1 MNIKKTVDKVLT
13 SHTIVANAARTA
25 SLDPLQKYK
34 FRLTIPGIPTE
45 IGFQKVSGLSHEV
58 GVAEYTEGGYDYAHK
73 LPGKPKVGE
82 ITLERGAYRDR
93 MFEVMIK
100 DTLTNPDMRGTVI
113 IEHLDKYGEV
123 ARTYKLAEA
132 WCSKWESSDLDSSSD
147 DVAIEKI
154 TMQFEHYL
162 D

>member
-1 MNIKKTVDKVLT
+1 MNIKDTVKKVFNT
-13 SHTIVANAARTA
+13 SDIVAHAARTA

-34 FRLTIPGIPTE
+34 FRLTVPGIPTE
-45 IGFQKVSGLSHEV
+45 IGFQKVSGLTHEV

-100 DTLTNPDMRGTVI
+100 DTLTNPNMRGTVI

-132 WCSKWESSDLDSSSD
+132 WVSKWESSDLDSASD

-154 TMQFEHYL
+154 TLQFEHFL

>member
-1 MNIKKTVDKVLT
+1 MDIKKTASKIISMHNIT
-13 SHTIVANAARTA
+13 ANAARTA

-34 FRLTIPGIPTE
+34 FRLTVPGIPTE

-82 ITLERGAYRDR
+82 VTLERGAYRDR

-132 WCSKWESSDLDSSSD
+132 WVSKWESSDLDSSSD
-147 DVAIEKI
+147 DVAIEKV
-154 TMQFEHYL
+154 TLQFEHFL

>member
-1 MNIKKTVDKVLT
+1 MLKKLLSATPMVV
-13 SHTIVANAARTA
+13 HGVRTT

-34 FRLTIPGIPTE
+34 FRLTVPGIPTE
-45 IGFQKVSGLSHEV
+45 IGFQKVSGLTHEV

-82 ITLERGAYRDR
+82 VTLERGAYADKDLEE
-93 MFEVMIK
+93 MLK

-113 IEHLDKYGEV
+113 IEHLDRYGNV
-123 ARTYKLAEA
+123 GRTYKLAEA
-132 WCSKWESSDLDSSSD
+132 WASKWESSDLDSSSD

-154 TMQFEHYL
+154 TLQFEYFL
-162 D
+162 DE

>member
-1 MNIKKTVDKVLT
+1 MLKKLLSATPMVV
-13 SHTIVANAARTA
+13 HGARTT

-34 FRLTIPGIPTE
+34 FRLTVPGIPTE
-45 IGFQKVSGLSHEV
+45 IGFQKVSGLTHEV

-82 ITLERGAYRDR
+82 VTLERGAYVDRDLEE
-93 MFEVMIK
+93 MLK

-113 IEHLDKYGEV
+113 IEHLDRYGN
-123 ARTYKLAEA
+123 AGRTYKLAEA
-132 WCSKWESSDLDSSSD
+132 WASKWESSDLDSSSD

-154 TMQFEHYL
+154 TLQFEYFL
-162 D
+162 DQ

>member
-1 MNIKKTVDKVLT
+1 MKKVLT
-13 SHTIVANAARTA
+13 AIKSPMIVHAARTA

-34 FRLTIPGIPTE
+34 FRLTVPGIPTE
-45 IGFQKVSGLSHEV
+45 IGFQKVSGLTHEV

-82 ITLERGAYRDR
+82 VTLERGAYRDR
-93 MFEVMIK
+93 MFEAMIK

-132 WCSKWESSDLDSSSD
+132 WVSKWESSDLDSSSD

-154 TMQFEHYL
+154 TLQFEHYL

>member
-1 MNIKKTVDKVLT
+1 M
-13 SHTIVANAARTA
+13 
-25 SLDPLQKYK
+25 QKYK
-34 FRLTIPGIPTE
+34 FRLTVPGIPTE
-45 IGFQKVSGLSHEV
+45 IGFQKVSGLTHEV

-82 ITLERGAYRDR
+82 VTLERGAYRDR
-93 MFEVMIK
+93 MFEAMIK

-132 WCSKWESSDLDSSSD
+132 WVSKWESSDLDSSSD

-154 TMQFEHYL
+154 TLQFEHFL

>member
-1 MNIKKTVDKVLT
+1 MNMIKKVL
-13 SHTIVANAARTA
+13 SAFTINAHAARTA

-34 FRLTIPGIPTE
+34 FRLTVPGVPSE
-45 IGFQKVSGLSHEV
+45 IGFQKVSGLSNEV
-58 GVAEYTEGGYDYAHK
+58 GVAEYAEGGYDYTHK
-73 LPGKPKVGE
+73 LPGKPKVNE
-82 ITLERGAYRDR
+82 VTLERGAYRDR
-93 MFEVMIK
+93 MFEAMIK
-100 DTLTNPDMRGTVI
+100 DTLTNPNMRGTVI

-132 WCSKWESSDLDSSSD
+132 WTSKWESSDLDASSD

-154 TMQFEHYL
+154 TIQFEQYL